1 MAFDR
6 HQTVQHRRERPG
18 MNVSLAIV
26 REFYAVEVGSD
37 DVVNGQAVDD
47 AHEPTQVVWQLI
59 DQRSM
64 VPVEVMNPD
73 SA

>member
-1 MAFDR
+1 MPLDR
-6 HQTVQHRRERPG
+6 HQTVEHRREWPG

-26 REFYAVEVGSD
+26 GEFYAVEVGSD

-47 AHEPTQVVWQLI
+47 AHEPTHLVWQLL

-64 VPVEVMNPD
+64 VPSRGHE
-73 SA
+73 S